1 MKYEVVRE
9 IFNMC
14 DLNKMRDI
22 FIEEKEVEDPD
33 AYVKEYCEGK
43 DAIMTGIMANVA
55 SAQNIRQYGVI
66 PDFAAVREFAYQQA
80 ENLYEQ
86 YRKEEIG

>member
-33 AYVKEYCEGK
+33 AYVKEYC
-43 DAIMTGIMANVA
+43 
-55 SAQNIRQYGVI
+55 
-66 PDFAAVREFAYQQA
+66 
-80 ENLYEQ
+80 
-86 YRKEEIG
+86 

>member
-14 DLNKMRDI
+14 DRNKMRDI

-33 AYVKEYCEGK
+33 AYVREYCEGK
-43 DAIMTGIMANVA
+43 NA
-55 SAQNIRQYGVI
+55 SIEDVSKTDGTRIFYLDISGMRQKFTFTPV
-66 PDFAAVREFAYQQA
+66 E
-80 ENLYEQ
+80 
-86 YRKEEIG
+86 

>member
-22 FIEEKEVEDPD
+22 FIEEKE
-33 AYVKEYCEGK
+33 ATCLS
-43 DAIMTGIMANVA
+43 I
-55 SAQNIRQYGVI
+55 
-66 PDFAAVREFAYQQA
+66 
-80 ENLYEQ
+80 
-86 YRKEEIG
+86 

>member
-43 DAIMTGIMANVA
+43 DASVEDVSMTDGTRIYNLNV
-55 SAQNIRQYGVI
+55 SGMRQKFTFTPV
-66 PDFAAVREFAYQQA
+66 
-80 ENLYEQ
+80 N
-86 YRKEEIG
+86 

>member
-1 MKYEVVRE
+1 
-9 IFNMC
+9 
-14 DLNKMRDI
+14 
-22 FIEEKEVEDPD
+22 
-33 AYVKEYCEGK
+33 
-43 DAIMTGIMANVA
+43 MTGIMANVA

>member
-43 DAIMTGIMANVA
+43 DASVEDVSKTDGTRIYYLNV
-55 SAQNIRQYGVI
+55 SGM
-66 PDFAAVREFAYQQA
+66 
-80 ENLYEQ
+80 
-86 YRKEEIG
+86 RKKFTFTPVD

>member
-43 DAIMTGIMANVA
+43 DASVEDVSKTDGTRIYYLKVSGM
-55 SAQNIRQYGVI
+55 RQKFTFTPV
-66 PDFAAVREFAYQQA
+66 
-80 ENLYEQ
+80 N
-86 YRKEEIG
+86 